1 MDSKAITLLELLIF
15 VGCVYN
21 VHSFSAN
28 DMPIEMEEDDK
39 DLNEVPE
46 GSIGAFDPNDL
57 VYHYTKE
64 TINKNRK
71 VTFDFKT
78 GEPTYETDK
87 EVEEILEM
95 VRRDNFTSMYS
106 SFSIP
111 NNTHDSL
118 NRSVRIE
125 RSRAYIR
132 GRDDRYRITS
142 TSSFPYCAIGQFY
155 SGKGGYCTLFMV
167 GPYHALTAAHCVYDR
182 SSRRTYSDGHVYLRR
197 SCYTR
202 GTHVDVRQ
210 VLTYTQYTNNGDNA
224 YDFACLLL
232 DRNDVY
238 TSCYMGFAYRDPM
251 PTVSMT
257 VCGYPCDK
265 DELSYRCIYCGGC
278 NDAKRQCTT
287 SGWWWSRKTTC
298 NDERIQYT
306 CDVAGGMSGG
316 PAYTLAHDSSSTR
329 YAYGVHTHAS
339 TVSSLNFA
347 SRISKKKFKDTCLWL
362 QRNGGVCNP
371 SNPL

>member
-28 DMPIEMEEDDK
+28 DMPIEMEEDNK

-46 GSIGAFDPNDL
+46 GSISAFDPNDL

-202 GTHVDVRQ
+202 GTRVDVRQ
-210 VLTYTQYTNNGDNA
+210 VLTYTQYTNNGENA
-224 YDFACLLL
+224 YDFL
-232 DRNDVY
+232 VY
-238 TSCYMGFAYRDPM
+238 CWIEMMSTHPAIWGLPI
-251 PTVSMT
+251 VI
-257 VCGYPCDK
+257 PCQ
-265 DELSYRCIYCGGC
+265 
-278 NDAKRQCTT
+278 QC
-287 SGWWWSRKTTC
+287 
-298 NDERIQYT
+298 
-306 CDVAGGMSGG
+306 
-316 PAYTLAHDSSSTR
+316 P
-329 YAYGVHTHAS
+329 
-339 TVSSLNFA
+339 
-347 SRISKKKFKDTCLWL
+347 
-362 QRNGGVCNP
+362 
-371 SNPL
+371 